1 MLLSALRFL
10 YFAQMSAVT
19 KPEYIEHLD
28 NLEKYIILY
37 DTIPLTFRKFFDS
50 YPKDFWYYKMV
61 EKLDEKTKAFAISQ
75 STKND
80 FLKYCPKMKSENITV
95 IPLATN
101 DNFYKCNDKAKIIA
115 TKKKYNIPLDKK
127 YIFSVGDDAYEMYEK
142 APGNIQIIFPMKNGV
157 IARFDDMQY
166 LLGDLLKEERS
177 FIRGAEYVIAVPTDV
192 TEVEKKA
199 FYDLVLHSEAKAKSV
214 RIVERGLADGLGLGL
229 DVLEEP
235 GAFIANLGGG
245 TTELS
250 VLSYGG
256 IVMNRL
262 LKIGG
267 EQLDSAIAN
276 LVRHSKDFMIGRPTA
291 ERLRKE
297 FGVFDQSTGSYLT
310 VYGRDLMRGGPSH
323 IDVPISLVR
332 AAIKE
337 PLRECVQAIHSMLDR
352 TPPDV
357 RRNINKNGIY
367 ITGGLANL
375 RGISTYLEES
385 IGLPVH
391 MKTDPELC
399 AVKGLQRIILNKTL
413 YRKLSYSMLDEDYRW
428 LR

>member
-1 MLLSALRFL
+1 MARNV
-10 YFAQMSAVT
+10 YG
-19 KPEYIEHLD
+19 LD
-28 NLEKYIILY
+28 LGTY
-37 DTIPLTFRKFFDS
+37 DIKIFD
-50 YPKDFWYYKMV
+50 
-61 EKLDEKTKAFAISQ
+61 
-75 STKND
+75 
-80 FLKYCPKMKSENITV
+80 
-95 IPLATN
+95 
-101 DNFYKCNDKAKIIA
+101 
-115 TKKKYNIPLDKK
+115 KKKDRIWHAKNVIAMKDKK

-166 LLGDLLKEERS
+166 LLGDLLKEERP

-214 RIVERGLADGLGLGL
+214 RIVERGLADGLGLGI

-276 LVRHSKDFMIGRPTA
+276 LVRHSKDFIIGRPTA

-297 FGVFDQSTGSYLT
+297 FGVFDQSTGSFLT
-310 VYGRDLMRGGPSH
+310 VYGRDMMRGGPSH
-323 IDVPISLVR
+323 IDIPISLVR

-337 PLRECVQAIHSMLDR
+337 PLRECVRAIHSMLDR

-399 AVKGLQRIILNKTL
+399 AVKGLQRIILNKT
-413 YRKLSYSMLDEDYRW
+413 
-428 LR
+428 